1 MLWLWHCRLGA
12 GLKGRGGRWHGKG
25 GGGGG
30 KKGEVVAIMQN
41 GCHGRPRRGLFSL
54 SRATDEPQM
63 DGQLL
68 WVSEPGEVGVTRGV
82 MCVF

>member
-12 GLKGRGGRWHGKG
+12 GLKGGGALAWRGWWWKKRG
-25 GGGGG
+25 GGGDNA
-30 KKGEVVAIMQN
+30 ERM
-41 GCHGRPRRGLFSL
+41 PRSATAGPVFAL
-54 SRATDEPQM
+54 SGATDEPQM

-82 MCVF
+82 MCIF